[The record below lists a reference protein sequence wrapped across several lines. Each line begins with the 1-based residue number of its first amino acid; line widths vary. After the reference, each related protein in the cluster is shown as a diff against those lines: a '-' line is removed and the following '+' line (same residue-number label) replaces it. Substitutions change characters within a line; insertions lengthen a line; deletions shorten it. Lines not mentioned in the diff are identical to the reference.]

1 MRFGFGP
8 LPILVCGLGP
18 VAEQVLDSLNLDGR
32 RAVRIAP
39 EGLAALDPKRFRTL
53 ILADAPDAPA
63 LVGAIVARARDDRR
77 KWRGA
82 PRRLILMHRQELPSG
97 LPEPDPNGPF
107 RLETFAIQ
115 NGAARA
121 LLGRWPL
128 HLGMDP
134 GFGQR
139 PHLLIAGFA
148 DPAQAILVHALRLIQ
163 YGNGRPRVS
172 VACARSEA
180 TAPRFLAAYP
190 QAPEIADIRFAAIA
204 DLGSLLS
211 ASGGVDRRS
220 AVGHTSVPAPEPRI
234 SEVRCPVTLAF
245 VCLPD
250 APAEG
255 LAIARH
261 LVREL
266 ASVQGVSPPIL
277 LETGPMARTARPP
290 GEGIDDWDGQII
302 PVSFLREA
310 CRAAVLLEGRGDE
323 VARTIHDHY
332 RDSIAAQGRDPN
344 LEPAGQPWELLA
356 TSYRQANRH
365 QADHV
370 WAKLAVTDARAVPE
384 EMVESFV
391 LTPLEVERL
400 AVIEHERWAAD
411 RHLDGWSHAPVRDN
425 RLKHHPQLIPYADLS
440 EPMKDLD
447 RFAVR
452 GLPTLLAR
460 QGLGILRLLIVGIP
474 EPAAGCPG
482 GMRLR
487 RLADQALDR
496 LVARYPDRAL
506 VLASTLT
513 DRRSR
518 ELVRQAMEREQ
529 GVGLFLLLPRPL
541 SRVLDELTD
550 LRDRRDFLTLAARAE
565 RRIVLQGDAELAT
578 WLSERADISL
588 ILGDRVPEGAVA
600 KRVRLDPNG
609 PGLDWNFE
617 Y

>member
-1 MRFGFGP
+1 MPIAFGP
-8 LPILVCGLGP
+8 LPILVCGPGP
-18 VAEQVLDSLNLDGR
+18 LANLVVDGLR
-32 RAVRIAP
+32 LEGRKALRIDAQRL
-39 EGLAALDPKRFRTL
+39 EMLDPKRIRTL
-53 ILADAPDAPA
+53 ILADPPDAPT
-63 LVGAIVARARDDRR
+63 LVEGILARAEPRGRLRR
-77 KWRGA
+77 RA
-82 PRRLILMHRQELPSG
+82 TQRLILMHGQDPPPPLPVPDPSG
-97 LPEPDPNGPF
+97 LL
-107 RLETFAIQ
+107 RLETFAIR
-115 NGAARA
+115 NRAARA
-121 LLGRWPL
+121 LLNRWPL

-134 GFGQR
+134 RFGQR

-163 YGNGRPRVS
+163 YGTGRPRIS
-172 VACARSEA
+172 VVCANSDA
-180 TAPRFLAAYP
+180 VAAAFLDAYP
-190 QAPEIADIRFAAIA
+190 QAPEVADIRFGPID
-204 DLGSLLS
+204 DLANMLHEACSKETR
-211 ASGGVDRRS
+211 ASTAPQID
-220 AVGHTSVPAPEPRI
+220 AV
-234 SEVRCPVTLAF
+234 PVTLAV
-245 VCLPD
+245 VCFPD
-250 APAEG
+250 AAGEAVETVRQ
-255 LAIARH
+255 LARD
-261 LVREL
+261 L
-266 ASVQGVSPPIL
+266 ADIQGVSPPIL
-277 LETGPMARTARPP
+277 FEIGLAHEVGSATAR
-290 GEGIDDWDGQII
+290 GGIADWDGQII
-302 PVSFLREA
+302 PVSYLREV
-310 CRAAVLLEGRGDE
+310 CRASVLLDGRGDE

-400 AVIEHERWAAD
+400 AIIEHERWAAD
-411 RHLDGWSHAPVRDN
+411 RHLDGWSYAPVRN
-425 RLKHHPQLIPYADLS
+425 NQLKHHPQLIPYADLS

-460 QGLGILRLLIVGIP
+460 QGLGILRLLIVGLP

-518 ELVRQAMEREQ
+518 ELVREVLDREQ
-529 GVGLFLLLPRPL
+529 GVGLFLLLSRPL
-541 SRVLDELTD
+541 GQVLAELPD
-550 LRDRRDFLTLAARAE
+550 PHDRRDFLTLTARAE
-565 RRIVLQGDAELAT
+565 RRIGLNGETDLAT

-588 ILGDRVPEGAVA
+588 ILGDRVPAGVVE
-600 KRVRLDPNG
+600 KRVRLDPG
-609 PGLDWNFE
+609 GLGLDWNFE

>member
-1 MRFGFGP
+1 MPFVFGP
-8 LPILVCGLGP
+8 FPILVCGPAPL
-18 VAEQVLDSLNLDGR
+18 ADLVLDGLHLEGR
-32 RAVRIAP
+32 KAMRIDA
-39 EGLAALDPKRFRTL
+39 ERLATLDPRRIRTL
-53 ILADAPDAPA
+53 ILADPPDAPEM
-63 LVGAIVARARDDRR
+63 VEAIAARAEPSGRR
-77 KWRGA
+77 IRRA
-82 PRRLILMHRQELPSG
+82 TQRLILMHGQDPPPSLPV
-97 LPEPDPNGPF
+97 PDPTGPL
-107 RLETFAIQ
+107 RLETFAIR
-115 NGAARA
+115 NRAARA
-121 LLGRWPL
+121 LLNRWPL

-134 GFGQR
+134 RFGQR

-148 DPAQAILVHALRLIQ
+148 DPASAILLHALRLIQ
-163 YGNGRPRVS
+163 YGNGRPRIS
-172 VACARSEA
+172 ILCEDSAEVA
-180 TAPRFLAAYP
+180 TRFLDAYP
-190 QAPEIADIRFAAIA
+190 QAPAVADIRF
-204 DLGSLLS
+204 GSLEGLAGALS
-211 ASGGVDRRS
+211 GIRRDNRG
-220 AVGHTSVPAPEPRI
+220 AARQTDAQTSDTEP
-234 SEVRCPVTLAF
+234 PVTLAA
-245 VCLPD
+245 VCLAD
-250 APAEG
+250 AEG
-255 LAIARH
+255 EGL
-261 LVREL
+261 EL
-266 ASVQGVSPPIL
+266 ARRLVGELATLQGVSPPIL
-277 LETGPMARTARPP
+277 LETGPTAAP
-290 GEGIDDWDGQII
+290 GGPSLAGIEDWDGQII
-302 PVSFLREA
+302 PVSHLREV
-310 CRAAVLLEGRGDE
+310 CRASVLLEGRGDE

-411 RHLDGWSHAPVRDN
+411 RHLDGWSYAPVRDN
-425 RLKHHPQLIPYADLS
+425 QLKHHPQLIPYADLS

-513 DRRSR
+513 DRRAR
-518 ELVRQAMEREQ
+518 ELVRRAMERDQ

-541 SRVLDELTD
+541 SRVLADLTD
-550 LRDRRDFLTLAARAE
+550 PHDRRDLLTLAARAE
-565 RRIVLQGDAELAT
+565 RRIGLDGETDLAT

-588 ILGDRVPEGAVA
+588 ILGDRVPAGVVE
-600 KRVRLDPNG
+600 KRVRLDPG
-609 PGLDWNFE
+609 GSGLDWNFE